1 MGTGTR
7 RTTILLYGT
16 RVLYGLSNHGPGR
29 HRRPSRHRSRAPP
42 VTVAA
47 AAAAAS
53 GGAHAPHVVQV
64 WNSNNPARMRGGGGR
79 GSSVWSKVGLC
90 AVRFCPHTVFMS
102 FAGVVIIIVIIDRHT
117 LLSEDQIF
125 RRYFQSDALPP
136 ESTRKSKY
144 PKHL

>member
-1 MGTGTR
+1 
-7 RTTILLYGT
+7 
-16 RVLYGLSNHGPGR
+16 VLYGPSN

-42 VTVAA
+42 VTV

-90 AVRFCPHTVFMS
+90 AVRAVFMS
-102 FAGVVIIIVIIDRHT
+102 FADVVIIVVITADRRHT
-117 LLSEDQIF
+117 
-125 RRYFQSDALPP
+125 R
-136 ESTRKSKY
+136 
-144 PKHL
+144 

>member
-1 MGTGTR
+1 MGTSTR

-42 VTVAA
+42 VTVE
-47 AAAAAS
+47 AAAS

-90 AVRFCPHTVFMS
+90 AVRPRAVFMS

-117 LLSEDQIF
+117 LLSDDQIL
-125 RRYFQSDALPP
+125 RRYFSVRRLL
-136 ESTRKSKY
+136 TF
-144 PKHL
+144 

>member
-47 AAAAAS
+47 AAAS
-53 GGAHAPHVVQV
+53 GGAYAPHVVQV

-90 AVRFCPHTVFMS
+90 AVRPHAVFMS
-102 FAGVVIIIVIIDRHT
+102 FGGRCYYYCYYRSAYVA
-117 LLSEDQIF
+117 F
-125 RRYFQSDALPP
+125 RRSDLSMAFSIRRLL
-136 ESTRKSKY
+136 TF
-144 PKHL
+144 